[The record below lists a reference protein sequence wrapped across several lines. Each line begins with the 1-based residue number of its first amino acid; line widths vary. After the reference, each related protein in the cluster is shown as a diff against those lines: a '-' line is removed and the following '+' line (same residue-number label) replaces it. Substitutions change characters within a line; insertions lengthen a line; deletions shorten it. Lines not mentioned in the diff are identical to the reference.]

1 MGWLFCCCKNGGPRE
16 DRRMQ
21 HLKYSLGVPPATG
34 GPHSYNRTQHNAG
47 RDGLGAENIADDPLV
62 KMSCQIIT
70 PNGCCLLNLLF
81 DLHILL
87 TTASFE
93 SRADWESILIAAI
106 ASVVPQWC
114 VQKNELLANRT
125 CFAADLTRRWC
136 FSSRYK
142 WFHSSEIHRWHLL
155 GRRYGIEMD

>member
-1 MGWLFCCCKNGGPRE
+1 MGWLFWVAKTVDRE
-16 DRRMQ
+16 KTEACSTWNTRLGCHLPQEVPTVTTEPNTTQVGMGWGLKISRMILWSRC
-21 HLKYSLGVPPATG
+21 H
-34 GPHSYNRTQHNAG
+34 
-47 RDGLGAENIADDPLV
+47 V
-62 KMSCQIIT
+62 KLSPQT
-70 PNGCCLLNLLF
+70 DVVYLLNLLF
-81 DLHILL
+81 DLHSLL
-87 TTASFE
+87 TPASFE

-155 GRRYGIEMD
+155 GRRYGI